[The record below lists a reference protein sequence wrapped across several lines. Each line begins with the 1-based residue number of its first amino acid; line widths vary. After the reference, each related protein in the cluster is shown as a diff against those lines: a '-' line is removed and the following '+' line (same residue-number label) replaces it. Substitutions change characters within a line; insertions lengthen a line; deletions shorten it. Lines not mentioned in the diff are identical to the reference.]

1 MGILIYSTLDPLW
14 GQDDTSDITDAE
26 PPGTVDS
33 LQVNTSEK
41 GIDIVNPIK
50 HGKNWITREIWF
62 NRKLHRYV
70 ATFHM
75 GMQGNVNF

>member
-14 GQDDTSDITDAE
+14 GQDDTSDI
-26 PPGTVDS
+26 PGTVDS
-33 LQVNTSEK
+33 VQVNTSET

-62 NRKLHRYV
+62 NGKLHRYV
-70 ATFHM
+70 ATFLM
-75 GMQGNVNF
+75 GMQGNVTF